1 METKTPK
8 KTQIKVVM
16 AGLMIGLL
24 VAALDNSIMGTAMPK
39 VISNLGGMAY
49 YVWPFTIYMLTSTI
63 AIILFGKL
71 SDLYGR
77 KKILIA
83 GIVLFVVSSILCGI
97 SQNMVELIIFRGI
110 QGIGGGILITIPFI
124 VVAEIF
130 PPRQR
135 GKYTGI
141 LASVF
146 GLSNVLG
153 PILGG
158 LITDFMGWRWVFFVN
173 IPVGILAITMLSMY
187 FPHIEQVV
195 REKIIDYVGII
206 SLTASL
212 SSLFLVLTYIRD
224 PSLPW
229 FATTLLFIFSAVM
242 LVAFIYIE
250 RKAVEPILPMH
261 LFKISVF
268 NVSAM
273 AMLLSSAVMFCAIL
287 YIPLFVQGV
296 MGISASGSGAL
307 ITPMLLSL
315 TIASIMTG
323 QVIAKTGRYKKL
335 GILAFTLITLGM
347 GLLSTMT
354 PRTGIIEILVYATIL
369 GIGSGMMYPV
379 FNVAVQN
386 AVKRCDIGIVTASSQ
401 FFRNIG
407 ATVTLPVFGVIVNLT
422 VNMNVN
428 VSNNIPTGLMSLAL
442 HNVFITGFII
452 STLGL
457 VTCLFLKDAFLS
469 DRMEDVTV
477 KKMDANG
484 EVNLGE

>member
-1 METKTPK
+1 MEIKTPE

-49 YVWPFTIYMLTSTI
+49 YVWPFTIYMLTSTL

-83 GIVLFVVSSILCGI
+83 GIVLFVMSSILCGL

-158 LITDFMGWRWVFFVN
+158 LITDLMGWRWVFFVN
-173 IPVGILAITMLSMY
+173 IPVGIIAISMLSMY

-195 REKIIDYVGII
+195 REKIIDYAGII
-206 SLTASL
+206 SLTVSL
-212 SSLFLVLTYIRD
+212 SSLFLALTYIRD

-229 FATTLLFIFSAVM
+229 YLTMFLFIFSAVM
-242 LVAFIYIE
+242 VLVFIYIE
-250 RKAVEPILPMH
+250 RKAVEPILPLH

-268 NVSAM
+268 NVSAI
-273 AMLLSSAVMFCAIL
+273 AMFLSSAVMFCAIL

-296 MGISASGSGAL
+296 MGISASGSGAMV
-307 ITPMLLSL
+307 TPMLLSL
-315 TIASIMTG
+315 TIASILTG
-323 QVIAKTGRYKKL
+323 QLIAKTGRYKKL

-354 PRTGIIEILVYATIL
+354 YTTGIIEILVFATIL

-386 AVKRCDIGIVTASSQ
+386 AVERRDLGIVTASSQ

-407 ATVTLPVFGVIVNLT
+407 ATITLPIFGVIVNLT

-428 VSNNIPTGLMSLAL
+428 ASNNISPGLMSMAL
-442 HNVFITGFII
+442 HNVFISGFII
-452 STLGL
+452 SILGL
-457 VTCLFLKDAFLS
+457 ATCLFLKDTLLS
-469 DRMEDVTV
+469 NRIEEVNMKEGTV
-477 KKMDANG
+477 KG
-484 EVNLGE
+484 EVEL